1 MNEQELTF
9 ELPEPTPTTAYIA
22 SKGGIVNIQ
31 LSVNFTANGTNYD
44 AYDVAEIQVEESE
57 EPTTITVQCEDGE
70 DRKIFITGDIYSA
83 RFTGFVSHAKP
94 LIKGV

>member
-1 MNEQELTF
+1 MDELETTF

-22 SKGGIVNIQ
+22 SKGGTVNIQ
-31 LSVNFTANGTNYD
+31 LSVNFSVDGTNYN
-44 AYDVAEIQVEESE
+44 AYDIAEIEVEETE
-57 EPTTITVQCEDGE
+57 EPTTITVQYEDGE
-70 DRKIFITGDIYSA
+70 DRKIFVTGDVYSA

>member
-1 MNEQELTF
+1 MDELETTF

-31 LSVNFTANGTNYD
+31 LSVNFTVNGTNYD
-44 AYDVAEIQVEESE
+44 AYDVAEIQIEEAE

-70 DRKIFITGDIYSA
+70 DRKIFVTGDVYSA
-83 RFTGFVSHAKP
+83 RFTGFVSYAKP
-94 LIKGV
+94 LTKGV

>member
-1 MNEQELTF
+1 MDEQELTF

-31 LSVNFTANGTNYD
+31 LSVNFTANGTSYD
-44 AYDVAEIQVEESE
+44 AYDVAKIHVEESE
-57 EPTTITVQCEDGE
+57 EPSTITVQCEDGE
-70 DRKIFITGDIYSA
+70 GRKIYLAGDIYSA

-94 LIKGV
+94 LVKGV

>member
-1 MNEQELTF
+1 MDELETTF

-22 SKGGIVNIQ
+22 SRGGTVNIQ

-44 AYDVAEIQVEESE
+44 AYDMAEIQVEEVE

-70 DRKIFITGDIYSA
+70 GRKIYLAGDIYSA
-83 RFTGFVSHAKP
+83 RFTGFVSYAKP

>member
-22 SKGGIVNIQ
+22 SKGGTIHIQ
-31 LSVNFTANGTNYD
+31 LSVNFSVDGTNYD
-44 AYDVAEIQVEESE
+44 AYDIAEIHVEESE

-70 DRKIFITGDIYSA
+70 DRKIYLAGDIYSA
-83 RFTGFVSHAKP
+83 RFTGFVSYAKP
-94 LIKGV
+94 LVKGV

>member
-1 MNEQELTF
+1 MDEQELTF

-22 SKGGIVNIQ
+22 SKGGTIHIQ
-31 LSVNFTANGTNYD
+31 LSVNFSVDGTNYD
-44 AYDVAEIQVEESE
+44 AYDMAEIQVEEVE

-70 DRKIFITGDIYSA
+70 GRKIYLAGDIYSA
-83 RFTGFVSHAKP
+83 RFTGFVSYAKP